1 MQSSDRRSHDRLRRR
16 LPASVCALRSALCI
30 SVLAAAACLLN
41 SAFCLSLSAQ
51 SPVSFE
57 GLLRRV
63 FDHVDRFEREF
74 GAMVAEEHYD
84 QRIASNAGTV
94 RGDITRTLRSD
105 FLLIKVEGHGWTPFR
120 DVFEVDGRQLRDR
133 QDRLSTL
140 FLSGTSASAFDQA
153 RRIMDEGARYNL
165 GGTVRNINVP
175 TLPLMYFEADQ
186 RDRVRYVAGKRDRN
200 SRIIEFEEI
209 GHPTLIATANN
220 RDLPANGRVWV
231 DEATGAITRAELHAS
246 DPTIQSTV
254 IVTFVRDD
262 KVGSWVPQRMEDR
275 IKRPNDLTE
284 IRGVATYTHFR
295 RFQVSTS
302 EAIDTDQLDK

>member
-1 MQSSDRRSHDRLRRR
+1 MAEAPDYTPIDPSPPPEEKRRKLPVRRI
-16 LPASVCALRSALCI
+16 CTW
-30 SVLAAAACLLN
+30 
-41 SAFCLSLSAQ
+41 
-51 SPVSFE
+51 
-57 GLLRRV
+57 GLLGLWAV
-63 FDHVDRFEREF
+63 
-74 GAMVAEEHYD
+74 VALWNLYKPMPP
-84 QRIASNAGTV
+84 GTNV
-94 RGDITRTLRSD
+94 RGDISRTLRSD

-186 RDRVRYVAGKRDRN
+186 HDRVRYVEGKRDRN
-200 SRIIEFEEI
+200 SRVIEFEEI
-209 GHPTLIATANN
+209 GSPTLIATANN

-231 DEATGAITRAELHAS
+231 DESTGAITRAELHAS
-246 DPTIQSTV
+246 DHTIQSTV